1 LEVLQSFIGCFPQ
14 ASQEEATKQKDAF
27 ASEVTSLRSELYQV
41 RDDRDRQI
49 SQVQTLSTEIVK
61 FKDSSEKSGSEVNNL
76 TMKTSELEVGLYHVS
91 FR

>member
-1 LEVLQSFIGCFPQ
+1 M
-14 ASQEEATKQKDAF
+14 
-27 ASEVTSLRSELYQV
+27 

-61 FKDSSEKSGSEVNNL
+61 FKDSSEKSGSELDNL
-76 TMKTSELEVGLYHVS
+76 TMKTKELEVGFLSGFVSVTSFLVHNLLS

>member
-1 LEVLQSFIGCFPQ
+1 LVVFLRLLKKKLQNRRMLLLV
-14 ASQEEATKQKDAF
+14 K
-27 ASEVTSLRSELYQV
+27 LRPFEV

-76 TMKTSELEVGLYHVS
+76 TIKTNELEVGLYHVF